1 MLMRVQDEERKV
13 YAAPQSGNWDCEG
26 AFRLAQLAVVPETP
40 HEDGR
45 RRGRGRGRKGD
56 GTDILVFYADETIKE
71 KEWFFKSE
79 EVCYQQGGEVAKRWN
94 ECHAE
99 SGGCDKMH
107 TWPAK
112 VENVL
117 MKIETREEGQQRYT
131 LTEDAETK
139 LAELQEMM
147 YMNTA

>member
-1 MLMRVQDEERKV
+1 MAIEFTL
-13 YAAPQSGNWDCEG
+13 S
-26 AFRLAQLAVVPETP
+26 
-40 HEDGR
+40 
-45 RRGRGRGRKGD
+45 
-56 GTDILVFYADETIKE
+56 
-71 KEWFFKSE
+71 
-79 EVCYQQGGEVAKRWN
+79 
-94 ECHAE
+94 HAE

-117 MKIETREEGQQRYT
+117 MKIETREEGQQRCT